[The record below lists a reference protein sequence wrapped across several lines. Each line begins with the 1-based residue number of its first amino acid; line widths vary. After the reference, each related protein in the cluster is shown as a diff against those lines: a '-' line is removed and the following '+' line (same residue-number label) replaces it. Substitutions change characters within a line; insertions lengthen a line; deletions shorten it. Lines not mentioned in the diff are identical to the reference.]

1 MCGSSRHKHAKS
13 LAWAGIFLYPVGISF
28 VYILLLLRARRSI
41 LDERPT
47 ALSKA
52 LGFLIRDFKK
62 EFFWWELFETWKK
75 VRPQRRTQ
83 HFCFHDLTGALVA
96 HSSF

>member
-52 LGFLIRDFKK
+52 LGFLISDF
-62 EFFWWELFETWKK
+62 EPAFFWWELFETWKK
-75 VRPQRRTQ
+75 VS
-83 HFCFHDLTGALVA
+83 
-96 HSSF
+96 HSVTTATHNVTLP